1 MTKCVRLFF
10 QFKELQ
16 SFGLENVTQ
25 MRTTFNV
32 YLDLCEGNYRS
43 HNVKKMSCFFL
54 LKTKQE
60 NLSLSLSLSLSFFLS
75 SSYVPVDSN
84 FFSKYLTFW
93 QLEDGGMLNFMV
105 VLTLTWPSY
114 QVTLQERTREK
125 QSYLCRALT
134 TPVQTVFSNI
144 FRI

>member
-60 NLSLSLSLSLSFFLS
+60 NLSLSLSLFLS
-75 SSYVPVDSN
+75 SSLMYRQIPI
-84 FFSKYLTFW
+84 FFSKYLTFL

-114 QVTLQERTREK
+114 QVTQQERTRGK

-134 TPVQTVFSNI
+134 TSVQTVFSNI

>member
-25 MRTTFNV
+25 MMTTFNV

-60 NLSLSLSLSLSFFLS
+60 NLSLSLSPSFSLALLCTGRFQF
-75 SSYVPVDSN
+75 
-84 FFSKYLTFW
+84 FFSKYLTFL

-114 QVTLQERTREK
+114 QVTQQERTREK

-134 TPVQTVFSNI
+134 TSVQTVFSNI